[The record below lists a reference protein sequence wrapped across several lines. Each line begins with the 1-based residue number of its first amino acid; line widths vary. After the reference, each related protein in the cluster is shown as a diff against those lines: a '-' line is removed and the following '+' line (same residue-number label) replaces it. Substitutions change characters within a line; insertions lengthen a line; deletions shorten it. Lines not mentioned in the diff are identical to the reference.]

1 MKIEKK
7 YIMIDNK
14 RKFQVHHDRQQTQVS
29 ASNFCKLKQLTR
41 IRVGP
46 KLKAVAGHKKS
57 EGIKS
62 FRFECGIFNGY
73 HHKNMSV

>member
-1 MKIEKK
+1 
-7 YIMIDNK
+7 MIDNK

-46 KLKAVAGHKKS
+46 KLKAVEGHKKKLRALS
-57 EGIKS
+57 HVGS
-62 FRFECGIFNGY
+62 SGIFNGY